1 MPASVLDRPA
11 TDDYAA
17 YYHRYIELVPP
28 GDLVAILGAQRDEL
42 LALMAPISEAGAGH
56 AYAPG
61 KWTIREVIGHLTDTE
76 RVFAYRATAFSRGD
90 AAPLPGFDQDAWMPY
105 GEYQKRPLPDV
116 VGEWRAVRDATIA
129 LLRSMPAAGLG
140 RRGVASD
147 NPVTVLAA
155 LTMVPG
161 HVEYHL
167 RQLRERYLPGIG

>member
-1 MPASVLDRPA
+1 MPVTVLDRPR

-17 YYHRYIELVPP
+17 YYQRYIELVPA
-28 GDLVAILGAQRDEL
+28 GDLVAILTAQRDEL
-42 LALMAPISEAGAGH
+42 LGMMAPIDETGAGH

-61 KWTIREVIGHLTDTE
+61 KWTIREVVGHLTDTE

-90 AAPLPGFDQDAWMPY
+90 SAPLPGFDQDAWLPY
-105 GEYQKRPLPDV
+105 GGYRQRPLPDV
-116 VGEWRAVRDATIA
+116 VDEWRVVRDATIA
-129 LLRSMPAAGLG
+129 LLRAMPPEGLA

-155 LTMVPG
+155 LTMIPG

-167 RQLRERYLPGIG
+167 RLLRERYLPGIG